1 MQLSISFRSS
11 LPVLLA
17 LLLPAA
23 FAGANST
30 GDSNLANVRLREENA
45 RLLQE
50 IAKLRAQLAES
61 QHSQVLELA
70 QMTTPEDALL
80 EDDED
85 CSSHCHG
92 DCGIEVLQIDKHC
105 RATADFTAST
115 QAKIVSV
122 GTSTHPK
129 WDLYN
134 IKSWKPGARVVGSID
149 CPCSASNGSP
159 MDAPTALSHI
169 IGQMGAMGLDVD
181 IAKKIV
187 QKKIDKFGHVRKGA
201 EYVAALGYTAVI
213 MMNCWQRTC
222 APSENLL
229 DALSLTDLLQ
239 DEDGS
244 KVGWDCG

>member
-1 MQLSISFRSS
+1 M
-11 LPVLLA
+11 LLHIH
-17 LLLPAA
+17 
-23 FAGANST
+23 
-30 GDSNLANVRLREENA
+30 NL
-45 RLLQE
+45 
-50 IAKLRAQLAES
+50 
-61 QHSQVLELA
+61 
-70 QMTTPEDALL
+70 T
-80 EDDED
+80 
-85 CSSHCHG
+85 G

-159 MDAPTALSHI
+159 IDAPTALSHI

-187 QKKIDKFGHVRKGA
+187 SKKIDKFGHVRKGA
-201 EYVAALGYTAVI
+201 EYVAALGMYPVVCAAYVWAVHAKGAVLATGYTAVI